1 MQEGDEYLSMGLWYK
16 FNVYNYGCDFF
27 EHAHYEKG
35 RRPLPAATF
44 EESANFEPEFIIG
57 KEPVDKVIYPKAEQ
71 HWMDAKGHD
80 SVAPIFKSAIRT
92 LEHLSY
98 EHLGGGQWKPPIG
111 KPPKPIRNKYS
122 REIAP
127 GVFVDVYDVLKAFDV
142 TNSALQHLIKK
153 ALAVGI
159 RGHKDADEDYQDI
172 IDSAI
177 RAKEL
182 G

>member
-1 MQEGDEYLSMGLWYK
+1 MSYRELKEGEPMQEGDEYLSIGNWYK
-16 FNVYNYGCDFF
+16 FDAYNFGCNFF

-35 RRPLPAATF
+35 RRLITK
-44 EESANFEPEFIIG
+44 EEFDESCNDEPEFIIG
-57 KEPVDKVIYPKAEQ
+57 KEPVDQVIYAT
-71 HWMDAKGHD
+71 
-80 SVAPIFKSAIRT
+80 SA
-92 LEHLSY
+92 
-98 EHLGGGQWKPPIG
+98 
-111 KPPKPIRNKYS
+111 KPIRNKYS

-127 GVFVDVYDVLKAFDV
+127 GVYVDVYDVLKAFNV

-159 RGHKDADEDYQDI
+159 RGHKDASEDYQDI